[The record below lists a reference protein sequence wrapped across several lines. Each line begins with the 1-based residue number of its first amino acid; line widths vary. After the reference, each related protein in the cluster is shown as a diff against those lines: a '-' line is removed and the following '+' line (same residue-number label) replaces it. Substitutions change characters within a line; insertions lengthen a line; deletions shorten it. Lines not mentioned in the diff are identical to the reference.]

1 MHENFVR
8 CLPDMK
14 TNMFFTKAKK
24 SSQANVKPS
33 ITLLFDMQQE
43 KILSAVKDLK
53 RISYSQTNS
62 VYVSNSLTSK
72 LTYRRIETVDAFV
85 LENFVTSSRHIGT

>member
-43 KILSAVKDLK
+43 KILSAVKDL
-53 RISYSQTNS
+53 
-62 VYVSNSLTSK
+62 
-72 LTYRRIETVDAFV
+72 
-85 LENFVTSSRHIGT
+85 